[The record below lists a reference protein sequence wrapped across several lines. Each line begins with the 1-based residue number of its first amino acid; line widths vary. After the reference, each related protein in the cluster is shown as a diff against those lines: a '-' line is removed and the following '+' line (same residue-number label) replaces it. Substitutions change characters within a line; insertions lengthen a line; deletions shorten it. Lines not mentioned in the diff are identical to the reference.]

1 MSDNLTAVILAIAV
15 VLGPIWIVLHYGTK
29 RRTAQQMNA
38 QDAAAFAQL
47 TQTASR
53 MEMRIATLERI
64 LDTEAPNWRQTAQM
78 GAPYER
84 PLG

>member
-1 MSDNLTAVILAIAV
+1 MSDNLTAVIIVMV
-15 VLGPIWIVLHYGTK
+15 VILGPVWITFHYGTK
-29 RRTAQQMNA
+29 RKAVQQMNA

-53 MEMRIATLERI
+53 MEQRIATLERI